1 LKLVDA
7 RKVISELNE
16 TNNDEELVYE
26 LERYKVEP
34 PKVMKTVWVTDENCP
49 NLKVPTRKR
58 V

>member
-1 LKLVDA
+1 MKLVDA

-34 PKVMKTVWVTDENCP
+34 PKVMKTVWVTDEDCP
-49 NLKVPTRKR
+49 NLKVPIRKKI
-58 V
+58 

>member
-7 RKVISELNE
+7 RKVISTYNE
-16 TNNDEELVYE
+16 NNEDEELVYE
-26 LERYKVEP
+26 LEKYTEP
-34 PKVMKTVWVTDENCP
+34 KPKVMKTVWVKDKDCP